1 MFHSET
7 DWPISTARATLG
19 SLGEYGQNILSP
31 LVAPLIVFGMM
42 MGCFFSVGAR
52 FCAGLAAQEDS
63 ATFAIVKAI
72 SACAF
77 RIDQFMVALRERV
90 Q

>member
-1 MFHSET
+1 
-7 DWPISTARATLG
+7 
-19 SLGEYGQNILSP
+19 
-31 LVAPLIVFGMM
+31 VAPLIVFGMM

-52 FCAGLAAQEDS
+52 FCAIGLAAQEDS